1 MKIKFDYIEKHTAK
15 ASLLVYGSEFC
26 WIPKS
31 CYKIIDSAKCEAEI
45 VDGFEVIWKNDEGKI
60 VRKEC
65 EVFIATGCSQSIGS
79 HGRAIIIDDR
89 NRNDLWEYI

>member
-15 ASLLVYGSEFC
+15 ASLLVCGSEFC

-31 CYKIIDSAKCEAEI
+31 CYTISGVNEAEVI
-45 VDGFEVIWKNDEGKI
+45 DGFEVVWKNDEGKI
-60 VRKEC
+60 VRKEY
-65 EVFIATGCSQSIGS
+65 EVLVATGSQSIGS
-79 HGRAIIIDDR
+79 QGRAIIIDDK

>member
-15 ASLLVYGSEFC
+15 ASLLVCDNEFC

-31 CYKIIDSAKCEAEI
+31 CYKITDSTKCEAEV
-45 VDGFEVIWKNDEGKI
+45 VDGFEVVWKNEEGKI

-65 EVFIATGCSQSIGS
+65 EVIDATGSQSSGS
-79 HGRAIIIDDR
+79 QGRAIIIDDK

>member
-15 ASLLVYGSEFC
+15 ASLLVYDELHT
-26 WIPKS
+26 WLPKS
-31 CYKIIDSAKCEAEI
+31 CYILSGLCEAEV
-45 VDGFEVIWKNDEGKI
+45 VDGFEVVWKNDEGKI

-65 EVFIATGCSQSIGS
+65 EVVDGGSQSIGS
-79 HGRAIIIDDR
+79 QGRVIIIDDK

>member
-15 ASLLVYGSEFC
+15 ASLLVCGSEFC

-31 CYKIIDSAKCEAEI
+31 CYTISGVNEAEV
-45 VDGFEVIWKNDEGKI
+45 VDGFEVVWKNDEGKI

-65 EVFIATGCSQSIGS
+65 EVVVVTGSQ
-79 HGRAIIIDDR
+79 GRAIFIDDN

>member
-15 ASLLVYGSEFC
+15 ASLLVCGSEFC

-31 CYKIIDSAKCEAEI
+31 CYKITDSAKCEAEV
-45 VDGFEVIWKNDEGKI
+45 VDGFEVVWKNDEGKI

-65 EVFIATGCSQSIGS
+65 EVVVIGGSQSIGS
-79 HGRAIIIDDR
+79 QGRAIIIDDN
-89 NRNDLWEYI
+89 NRNDLWEYN